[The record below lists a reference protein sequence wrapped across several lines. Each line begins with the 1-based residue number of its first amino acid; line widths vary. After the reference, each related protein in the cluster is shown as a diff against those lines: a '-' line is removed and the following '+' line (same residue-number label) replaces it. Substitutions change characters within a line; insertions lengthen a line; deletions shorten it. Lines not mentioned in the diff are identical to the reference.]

1 MSSQHAAPAVTI
13 PVVTA
18 ADSFWI
24 GMESQL
30 AGHDYATG
38 AGCGAN
44 VVEAWSWADGAGVV
58 ASLIDDGFD
67 VTDPSLAGQLDGA
80 LSRSFAGAAAASGV
94 TAITEAAGDSHGTT
108 TAGDLGGAL
117 GADGPVGVAPGATLV
132 GIRESFGTGTDL
144 AALAQ
149 GLTYAAGVSDVVNA
163 SWSVAARTAD
173 FAGSPVLAGW
183 SAAVAG
189 AVADGRG
196 GLGTAIV
203 FAGGNDRASGDD
215 LGLHA
220 IADDP
225 RVIAVAG
232 LDARGAVS
240 AFSTRGA
247 GLLVAA
253 AATDVTTTAP
263 GGGAMQVSGTSYAAP
278 EVSGIVAMML
288 QANPG
293 LGWRDVQEILADS
306 AYMPTACAA
315 GAVRNGAADWNGGGR
330 QFSDDVGFGA
340 VDAQTAV
347 QIARAWTATGTK
359 ATGTKATGTTA
370 DMATASATGA
380 GGAAIG
386 AGVTESAATVPGA
399 TVAGATVAGALRV
412 QHVEV
417 TLDAA
422 ALPVADARIVL
433 VSPDGTRSVLLD
445 RAGYAG
451 TDTTGGRSAADLTID
466 SNAFR
471 GETAQGTWR
480 LEVQD
485 AAGQDAGT
493 LGGWSLSIDGDVGAA
508 PLVYTPEFAQLALAD
523 ASRRVV
529 GGAGAT
535 ALIVAGDM
543 TGATA
548 LDLDGGDG
556 TLDGVAVHVLG
567 GLTSASFTG
576 VQAPVSVT
584 AAQSGACTITGGEGP
599 CTITGGNGADVLT
612 AGRGAS
618 LVATGTGASLV
629 DLQPHRT
636 GADTVSLQGRD
647 TVMAGAGTVHL
658 GISGPGALVYAQSAT
673 LDVTDGSA
681 GSTVVG
687 GAGAATVYGGAGDTV
702 LFTGQGSSFV
712 GGSGTATV
720 IGHGGDTI
728 WAAGGGG
735 QYYAGADSMV
745 STRSGFS
752 LVMAGAGTLASLGG
766 DGTDL
771 VVLGG
776 GADTVD
782 ASAGSGAHT
791 IFAGSGEDSITG
803 GTGADIVFAGTGNAT
818 LAGGAG
824 SANLFVFVDGAAG
837 GRSVIAD
844 FRVGEDRLMLQ
855 GYGGAAAADAVSH
868 AIVSDGAT
876 ILSLSDGTQ
885 VSLLHVASASSQ
897 MFL

>member
-1 MSSQHAAPAVTI
+1 MSIQPAAPAISATD
-13 PVVTA
+13 A
-18 ADSFWI
+18 LWI

-67 VTDPSLAGQLDGA
+67 VADPSLAGRFDGA
-80 LSRSFAGAAAASGV
+80 LSRSFAGAVLGSGV
-94 TAITEAAGDSHGTT
+94 TAITEAAGASHGTT
-108 TAGDLGGAL
+108 TAGDLGGAF

-132 GIRESFGTGTDL
+132 GIRESFGVGTDL
-144 AALAQ
+144 AALAR

-163 SWSVAARTAD
+163 SWSVAAGAANV
-173 FAGSPVLAGW
+173 AGSPVLAGW

-189 AVADGRG
+189 AVASGRG

-232 LDARGAVS
+232 LDAGGAAC

-253 AATDVTTTAP
+253 PATDVATTAP
-263 GGGAMQVSGTSYAAP
+263 GGGAVVVSGTSYAAP

-306 AYMPTACAA
+306 AYMPQAAAA
-315 GAVRNGAADWNGGGR
+315 GAVRNASADWNGGGR
-330 QFSDDVGFGA
+330 HFSDDVGFGA
-340 VDAQTAV
+340 VDAETAV
-347 QIARAWTATGTK
+347 QIARAWTTTS
-359 ATGTKATGTTA
+359 TTSTTA
-370 DMATASATGA
+370 DMATASATGT
-380 GGAAIG
+380 GGAIG
-386 AGVTESAATVPGA
+386 AGVTESAATISGA
-399 TVAGATVAGALRV
+399 TVAGAQVAGALRV
-412 QHVEV
+412 QHAQV
-417 TLDAA
+417 TLEAA
-422 ALPVADARIVL
+422 SLPAADARIVL
-433 VSPDGTRSVLLD
+433 VSPGGTRSVLLD
-445 RAGYAG
+445 RAGFAG
-451 TDTTGGRSAADLTID
+451 ADTTGGRTVAGLTLD

-471 GETAQGTWR
+471 GEAAQGVWH

-485 AAGQDAGT
+485 AAGRDAGT
-493 LGGWSLSIDGDVGAA
+493 LGGWSLHVDGDAGAA

-529 GGAGAT
+529 GAAGAT

-567 GLTSASFTG
+567 GLRNASFTG
-576 VQAPVSVT
+576 VAAPVSVT
-584 AAQSGACTITGGEGP
+584 AARAGACTITGGEGP
-599 CTITGGNGADVLT
+599 CTITGGDGADVLSV
-612 AGRGAS
+612 GRGAS
-618 LVATGTGASLV
+618 FVTTGIGGSLV

-636 GADTVSLQGRD
+636 GADTVLLHGRD
-647 TVMAGAGTVHL
+647 TVMAGGGTSHL
-658 GISGPGALVYAQSAT
+658 DVAGPGALVYAQSAT

-687 GAGAATVYGGAGDTV
+687 GAAAATVYGGAGDTV
-702 LFTGQGSSFV
+702 FFTGQGSSFV

-720 IGHGGDTI
+720 IGRGGDTI
-728 WAAGGGG
+728 WAAAGGG
-735 QYYAGADSMV
+735 QYYAGAASTV

-752 LVMAGAGTLASLGG
+752 LVTAGAGTLAMLGG
-766 DGTDL
+766 DGSDL

-776 GADTVD
+776 GSDTVD
-782 ASAGSGAHT
+782 GGAGSGAHT
-791 IFAGSGEDSITG
+791 IFAGSGDATILG

-837 GRSVIAD
+837 GRSAISD
-844 FRVGEDRLMLQ
+844 FRVGEDHLMLQ
-855 GYGGAAAADAVSH
+855 GYGSGGAADAVPH
-868 AIVSDGAT
+868 AIVTGDAT
-876 ILSLSDGTQ
+876 ILSLADGTQ
-885 VSLLHVASASSQ
+885 VSLLHVAAASSQ
-897 MFL
+897 VFL

>member
-1 MSSQHAAPAVTI
+1 MSSQPAAP
-13 PVVTA
+13 VVSATDA
-18 ADSFWI
+18 LWI

-44 VVEAWSWADGAGVV
+44 VVEAWAWADGAGVT

-67 VTDPSLAGQLDGA
+67 VADPSLAGQFEGA
-80 LSRSFAGAAAASGV
+80 LSRSFAGAVVGSGV
-94 TAITEAAGDSHGTT
+94 TAITEAAGASHGTT

-132 GIRESFGTGTDL
+132 GIRESFGAGTDL
-144 AALAQ
+144 AALAR
-149 GLTYAAGVSDVVNA
+149 GLSYAAGVSDVVNA
-163 SWSVAARTAD
+163 SWSVAAGAAD
-173 FAGSPVLAGW
+173 VAGSPVLAGW

-189 AVADGRG
+189 AVANGRG

-203 FAGGNDRASGDD
+203 FAGGNDRAIGDD

-232 LDARGAVS
+232 LDAGGAVS

-263 GGGAMQVSGTSYAAP
+263 GGGAVQVSGTSYAAP

-288 QANPG
+288 EANPG

-306 AYMPTACAA
+306 ASMPQAAAA
-315 GAVRNGAADWNGGGR
+315 GAVRNAGADWNGGGR
-330 QFSDDVGFGA
+330 HFSDDVGFGA

-347 QIARAWTATGTK
+347 QIARAWTTTS
-359 ATGTKATGTTA
+359 TTA
-370 DMATASATGA
+370 DMATASATGM
-380 GGAAIG
+380 GSAIG
-386 AGVTESAATVPGA
+386 AGVTESGATVSGA
-399 TVAGATVAGALRV
+399 TVAGAQVAGALRV
-412 QHVEV
+412 QHVQV
-417 TLDAA
+417 TLGAA
-422 ALPVADARIVL
+422 SLPVADARIVL

-445 RAGYAG
+445 RAGFAAG
-451 TDTTGGRSAADLTID
+451 ADQTGGRTVAGLTLD
-466 SNAFR
+466 SNAFL
-471 GETAQGTWR
+471 GEAAQGAWH

-485 AAGQDAGT
+485 AAGHDAGT
-493 LGGWSLSIDGDVGAA
+493 LGGWSLHVDGDVGAA

-529 GGAGAT
+529 GAAGAT
-535 ALIVAGDM
+535 ALIAAGDM

-584 AAQSGACTITGGEGP
+584 AAQAGACTITGGEGP
-599 CTITGGNGADVLT
+599 CTIRGGNGGDVLT
-612 AGRGAS
+612 TGRGTS
-618 LVATGTGASLV
+618 VVTTGTGGSLV
-629 DLQPHRT
+629 DLQPHRV
-636 GADTVSLQGRD
+636 GADTVSLHGQD
-647 TVMAGAGTVHL
+647 TVMAGGGTVHL
-658 GISGPGALVYAQSAT
+658 DVAGPGALVYAQSAT
-673 LDVTDGSA
+673 LDVTDRSA

-687 GAGAATVYGGAGDTV
+687 GAGAATVYGGAGNTV
-702 LFTGQGSSFV
+702 FFTGQGSSFV

-728 WAAGGGG
+728 WAAAGGG
-735 QYYAGADSMV
+735 QYYAGAASTV

-752 LVMAGAGTLASLGG
+752 LVMAGAGTLATLGG
-766 DGTDL
+766 DGADL
-771 VVLGG
+771 VVLGAG
-776 GADTVD
+776 SDTVD
-782 ASAGSGAHT
+782 GSAGSGAHT
-791 IFAGSGEDSITG
+791 VFAGSGDDTILG
-803 GTGADIVFAGTGNAT
+803 GGGADIVFAGTGNAT

-824 SANLFVFVDGAAG
+824 AANLFVFVDGAAG
-837 GRSVIAD
+837 GHSAISD
-844 FRVGEDRLMLQ
+844 FRVGEDHLMLQ
-855 GYGGAAAADAVSH
+855 GYGDGGAADAVSH
-868 AIVSDGAT
+868 AIVTGDAT
-876 ILSLSDGTQ
+876 ILSLADGTQ
-885 VSLLHVASASSQ
+885 VSLLHVAAASSQ